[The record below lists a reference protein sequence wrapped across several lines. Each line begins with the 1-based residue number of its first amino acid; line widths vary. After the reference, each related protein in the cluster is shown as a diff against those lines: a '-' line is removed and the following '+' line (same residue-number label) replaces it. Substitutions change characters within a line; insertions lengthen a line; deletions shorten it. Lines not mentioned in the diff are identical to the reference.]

1 MRRLTIAF
9 IATCL
14 LGIGVGTAAAVA
26 EAPAPA
32 PVGVGGRVEVPQLG
46 FALTLPPEWV
56 WVRQSPAD
64 AAAFADTLEA
74 VMDPEDAEGYISI
87 AGSLQGSFGD
97 RNPLSAK
104 RGDVRGDVSAGED
117 LVIVL
122 RSLPEAGIEGVV
134 GDLVAAAEGAD
145 DVHGLSVA
153 PVTLPVGEVTRIDY
167 SLGPLDY
174 SAYYLTDGI
183 RLYLLQLQG
192 LDTPEDRWLSIAE
205 TFEFLPVEEQE
216 PA

>member
-14 LGIGVGTAAAVA
+14 LGIGASPAAAVA
-26 EAPAPA
+26 EAPELA
-32 PVGVGGRVEVPQLG
+32 PVGVGGRVEVPQQG

-56 WVRQSPAD
+56 WVRQSPLD
-64 AAAFADTLEA
+64 AAGFADTLEV
-74 VMDPEDAEGYISI
+74 VMDPEDAEEYLSI

-97 RNPLSAK
+97 RNPLIAK

-122 RSLPEAGIEGVV
+122 RSLPEAGIEAVV

-145 DVHGLSVA
+145 DVTGLAVD

-174 SAYYLTDGI
+174 SVYHLTDGI
-183 RLYLLQLQG
+183 SLYLLQIQG
-192 LDTPEDRWLSIAE
+192 LDAPEDRWLSIAE
-205 TFEFLPVEEQE
+205 TFELLAGEE
-216 PA
+216 

>member
-1 MRRLTIAF
+1 MRRLIIALT
-9 IATCL
+9 ATCL
-14 LGIGVGTAAAVA
+14 LGIGAGSAAAVA
-26 EAPAPA
+26 ETPPPA
-32 PVGVGGRVEVPQLG
+32 PVGVGGRVEVPGHG
-46 FALTLPPEWV
+46 FALTLSPEWV

-74 VMDPEDAEGYISI
+74 VMDPEDAEEYISI

-97 RNPLSAK
+97 RNPLIAK
-104 RGDVRGDVSAGED
+104 RGDVRGDV
-117 LVIVL
+117 
-122 RSLPEAGIEGVV
+122 AGIEGVV

-145 DVHGLSVA
+145 DGTGLSVD
-153 PVTLPVGEVTRIDY
+153 PVTLPVGEITRIDY

-174 SAYYLTDGI
+174 SVYYLTDGSD
-183 RLYLLQLQG
+183 LYSLQLNG
-192 LDTPEDRWLSIAE
+192 LDAPEDRWLSIAE